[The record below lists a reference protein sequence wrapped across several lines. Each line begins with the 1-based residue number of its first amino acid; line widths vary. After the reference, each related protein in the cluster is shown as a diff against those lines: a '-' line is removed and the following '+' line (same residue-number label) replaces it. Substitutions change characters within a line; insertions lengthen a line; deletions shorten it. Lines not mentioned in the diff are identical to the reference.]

1 MAMFFLAI
9 STIFAVLP
17 VTGGAGTGTVTLT
30 PSNAAP
36 GGTVTVAGTGFA
48 STQAIGIGIGNEV
61 AVANESHPIAN
72 PTGTGPFNAV
82 CAYKPVKVGSFYFH
96 CVVSSDTNVVESN
109 YWDAGDG
116 TMTSDSTYAL
126 NPVCNYAAGTCGR
139 STTSAWDGYTVVFT
153 VSYTHYQWGVTPAAN
168 VTTSSTGAFSTSITI
183 PSNITAGTYTVTVVD
198 AKGTKGTAQLT
209 VSGPP
214 VPEGFSVGLIVALLA
229 TVVIA
234 TRFFRKQPKTSL
246 LAISS
251 K

>member
-1 MAMFFLAI
+1 MNDLAFTCRHDWRVHFIKLTWTLYKQGRLKMQFKTKLYATMAMFFLAI

-17 VTGGAGTGTVTLT
+17 MTGGAGTGTVTLT

-126 NPVCNYAAGTCGR
+126 TPYA
-139 STTSAWDGYTVVFT
+139 TTQQA
-153 VSYTHYQWGVTPAAN
+153 HAA
-168 VTTSSTGAFSTSITI
+168 
-183 PSNITAGTYTVTVVD
+183 
-198 AKGTKGTAQLT
+198 AQPHQH
-209 VSGPP
+209 GM
-214 VPEGFSVGLIVALLA
+214 A
-229 TVVIA
+229 T
-234 TRFFRKQPKTSL
+234 Q
-246 LAISS
+246 
-251 K
+251 